1 MSNLAAGVAA
11 RAAFYLVL
19 IGSVTA
25 ATPPAHAQKN
35 VTVEVAPVPAPILS
49 AKTVF
54 IANAA
59 DDSTPSVVKFTGSP
73 DVVYDEF
80 YAAVKASGRYQIVDT
95 PADAD
100 MIFEINYKG
109 NPAIPAELDLHI
121 LDVKTHTLLWT
132 IREQVPGVFL
142 TKNVGKKIKQTIDRI
157 VADVLAL
164 YGAPA

>member
-1 MSNLAAGVAA
+1 M
-11 RAAFYLVL
+11 
-19 IGSVTA
+19 
-25 ATPPAHAQKN
+25 
-35 VTVEVAPVPAPILS
+35 
-49 AKTVF
+49 
-54 IANAA
+54 
-59 DDSTPSVVKFTGSP
+59 
-73 DVVYDEF
+73 VYDEF
-80 YAAVKASGRYQIVDT
+80 YAAVKASGRYQIVDA
-95 PADAD
+95 PGDAD

-142 TKNVGKKIKQTIDRI
+142 TKNVGKKIKQTLDRI